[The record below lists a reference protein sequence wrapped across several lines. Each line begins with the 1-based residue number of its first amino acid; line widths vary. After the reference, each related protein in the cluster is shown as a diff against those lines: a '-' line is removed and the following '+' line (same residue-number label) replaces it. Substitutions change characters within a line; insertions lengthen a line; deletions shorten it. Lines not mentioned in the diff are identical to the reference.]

1 MQQRENLSAF
11 IDGCEVD
18 DVFLN
23 ELSTDPVLKQ
33 KWASYHAISAIMHN
47 DEIILGRDFSLK
59 MEALLEDEEIETQS
73 VNTSSNVAK
82 PKGMLL
88 KLKGWSTPIIQAGIA
103 ASVCFVAVLGVNMMN
118 SDNDGLQVEQ
128 PVLQTLPFSNSIQP
142 VSYNAPEKH
151 VPTAEQLEKQQRK
164 ISDLLENGVLEHRTD
179 LGSLSLTEEEKLDA
193 SQTSVISNQE
203 K

>member
-1 MQQRENLSAF
+1 
-11 IDGCEVD
+11 
-18 DVFLN
+18 
-23 ELSTDPVLKQ
+23 
-33 KWASYHAISAIMHN
+33 
-47 DEIILGRDFSLK
+47 
-59 MEALLEDEEIETQS
+59 
-73 VNTSSNVAK
+73 
-82 PKGMLL
+82 
-88 KLKGWSTPIIQAGIA
+88 
-103 ASVCFVAVLGVNMMN
+103 MMN